1 MFQPFQSFQPSFL
14 AHILGGIFL
23 AIALGVYAY
32 NYSTIPTTTNV
43 LVLFLASIAVSLH
56 SITHHNEDP
65 K

>member
-1 MFQPFQSFQPSFL
+1 MIQPSFA

-32 NYSTIPTTTNV
+32 NYSILPTTTN
-43 LVLFLASIAVSLH
+43 LQILFLASIAVSLH

-65 K
+65 HK